1 MTPSAPHFLLFSET
15 SSSPSHSGG
24 RWRFVLQSL
33 DGKSHFEADDEESEV
48 CADRLELLALIR
60 GLESLD
66 QPSQVTVVTRRQ
78 AISSGLRFGLDTWRE
93 NDWQWERYGQMT
105 AVKNQDLWKRID
117 QARQIHQVACRSWKY
132 QAADDLNQPEANT
145 DSSENAQ
152 KQFRVDR
159 PHTASR
165 PQFQGQKVAE
175 LWGKWIAAMTIWRLR
190 LHAAFQVL
198 MGQANVAENLS

>member
-15 SSSPSHSGG
+15 SSSPSNSGG

-33 DGKSHFEADDEESEV
+33 DGKSHFEADDEEREV

-132 QAADDLNQPEANT
+132 QASDDLQQPETA
-145 DSSENAQ
+145 SSASESAE
-152 KQFRVDR
+152 KQFRVDH
-159 PHTASR
+159 PHSSKR
-165 PQFQGQKVAE
+165 RQVRGQNALE
-175 LWGKWIAAMTIWRLR
+175 LWGKWTAVMATWRLR

-198 MGQANVAENLS
+198 TGQANVAENLS